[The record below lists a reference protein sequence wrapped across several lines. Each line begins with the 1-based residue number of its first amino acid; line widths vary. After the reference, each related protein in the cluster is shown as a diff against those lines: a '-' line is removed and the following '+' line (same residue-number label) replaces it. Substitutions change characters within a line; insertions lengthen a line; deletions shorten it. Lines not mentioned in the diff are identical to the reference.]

1 MRQHKNGI
9 QKCFFSREI
18 LVKLSN
24 AFCFDFGWFSS
35 SAIEIKREADT

>member
-9 QKCFFSREI
+9 QKCFFQQIIFSQT
-18 LVKLSN
+18 
-24 AFCFDFGWFSS
+24 FCFDFGWFSS